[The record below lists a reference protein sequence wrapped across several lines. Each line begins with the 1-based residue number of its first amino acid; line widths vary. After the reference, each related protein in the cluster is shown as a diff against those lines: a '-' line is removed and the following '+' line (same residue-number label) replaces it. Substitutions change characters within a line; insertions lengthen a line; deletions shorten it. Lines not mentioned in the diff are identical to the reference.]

1 MIREILFTE
10 WVAENHYRLINVTAT
25 GIREWD
31 IEVGCRNFNYKII
44 SIETN
49 DTSTNKD
56 KPEEHGNG
64 EYQIEAIIQ
73 KL

>member
-1 MIREILFTE
+1 MPSKWNLDHKFFILPETE
-10 WVAENHYRLINVTAT
+10 DLPDTKSLKHLIEA
-25 GIREWD
+25 
-31 IEVGCRNFNYKII
+31 GCKDYNYKII